1 MSHKLID
8 LSPDLKKLRDEG
20 FEVEIR
26 ASYLLINSVPYLNSN
41 KEIKLGALVS
51 ELTLAG
57 DRTTTPKTHV
67 VYFIGEHPCHKDGS
81 LISQVGNSSKNQ
93 TLADGLVVNHSFS
106 NKPHGGYVDY
116 YEKMTTYNKIIS
128 SPAQSINDS
137 VTANTFKV
145 VESMDEESVFHYMD
159 TNSSRADI
167 NLISDKLKTHKIGII
182 GLGGTGSYILDLVAK
197 TPVQEIHLFDGD
209 VFVQHNAFRA
219 PGATSIEK
227 LREAPK
233 KTDYFQE
240 IYSKM
245 HRHIFS
251 HSDYITSSN
260 IDQLLGMDF
269 VFICIDKG
277 NIKELIVNKLE
288 ESEISFIDTGMGVEV
303 VNDMLIGIIRVT
315 TSTEEKRKHIRE
327 KERIP
332 FSDGNGNDDYS
343 KNIQIADLN
352 ALNASLAVIKW
363 KKLCGFYNDFE
374 KEHHST
380 YSLDVNMLLSEDND
394 S

>member
-1 MSHKLID
+1 MPHKLIN

-20 FEVEIR
+20 FEVEIK
-26 ASYLLINSVPYLNSN
+26 AAYLLINSVPYLNSN
-41 KEIKLGALVS
+41 KEIKLGTLVS

-57 DRTTTPKTHV
+57 NKTTKPQSHV
-67 VYFIGEHPCHKDGS
+67 VHFIGDFPCDKNGTPIEPIRNVS
-81 LISQVGNSSKNQ
+81 NNQ

-106 NKPHGGYVDY
+106 NKPQGGYVDY
-116 YEKMTTYNKIIS
+116 YEKMITYNKIIS
-128 SPAQSINDS
+128 APVQSINDS
-137 VTANTFKV
+137 VTAKTFKV
-145 VESMDEESVFHYMD
+145 VESVDEESAFHYID

-167 NLISDKLKTHKIGII
+167 NLISDKLKTHKLGII

-197 TPVQEIHLFDGD
+197 TPAQEIHLFDGD

-219 PGATSIEK
+219 PGAASIEK
-227 LREAPK
+227 LRDAPK

-245 HRHIFS
+245 HRHIYS
-251 HSDYITSSN
+251 HSDYIKSSN

-277 NIKELIVNKLE
+277 SIKKLIVNKLE

-315 TSTEEKRKHIRE
+315 TSTEENRKHIRE
-327 KERIP
+327 KERIA
-332 FSDGNGNDDYS
+332 FLDGDGNDDYS